1 MKKKLESVRC
11 RIARTAAGI
20 MVWVKYRFNRATESV
35 TPAVVALSTAAVVG
49 ALSAV
54 LAVLAIREYQR

>member
-1 MKKKLESVRC
+1 MKEKLESVRC
-11 RIARTAAGI
+11 RMARTAAGVV
-20 MVWVKYRFNRATESV
+20 VWLKHRFNRATESV
-35 TPAVVALSTAAVVG
+35 TPAMAVLSTVAVVG

>member
-1 MKKKLESVRC
+1 
-11 RIARTAAGI
+11 